1 MKKNIKEYSDYHQ
14 LILDIGFMKRH
25 WRHKYQTNVIRGFEK
40 GKQQQNVSRVYVK
53 LDMRVAAF
61 GRSIDIEC
69 TMILKQLI
77 LKEIDRITIGMRNSD
92 EQEQD

>member
-40 GKQQQNVSRVYVK
+40 GKQQQNVSSVRETRYESSGFWQIYRYRMH
-53 LDMRVAAF
+53 DD
-61 GRSIDIEC
+61 S
-69 TMILKQLI
+69 
-77 LKEIDRITIGMRNSD
+77 
-92 EQEQD
+92 